1 MATSFPGSKPALSIP
16 AITASSRSEEHTS
29 ELQSPCNLV
38 CRLLLEKKKLQRI
51 FRMSSLMLLLVWL
64 ILFMVL
70 ITPLS
75 ILGPISGQTVQ
86 LLVLALLCLVNHRQD
101 CHPTT

>member
-38 CRLLLEKKKLQRI
+38 CRLLLEKKKMERVQCFGQLNGQDRDSG
-51 FRMSSLMLLLVWL
+51 R
-64 ILFMVL
+64 
-70 ITPLS
+70 ITPSKIRLETPQLGS
-75 ILGPISGQTVQ
+75 QKILLNAAPLRTVWCIFVIAGLVPI
-86 LLVLALLCLVNHRQD
+86 
-101 CHPTT
+101 